1 MGVNEM
7 GRNDDVIIRAAEAW
21 LTEPAPILACED
33 CFYAAG
39 CDGCRCALAEALE
52 EGGDDYG

>member
-1 MGVNEM
+1 MSDM
-7 GRNDDVIIRAAEAW
+7 GRNEDLIIRAAEAW

-33 CFYAAG
+33 CFYADG
-39 CDGCRCALAEALE
+39 CDVCRCALADALE

>member
-1 MGVNEM
+1 MGVSEM

-33 CFYAAG
+33 CFYAAE

>member
-1 MGVNEM
+1 M

-21 LTEPAPILACED
+21 LTESAPILACED

-39 CDGCRCALAEALE
+39 CDGCRCALADALE